1 MSISALS
8 AKLDQLLSRV
18 SGDAALAEKAG
29 KLEAEVARL
38 GSEVSTLTNQANDL
52 RGQLAASAA
61 EVDKLKAE
69 AVANESAKVEAET
82 KLAAAEAKAKEFEEK
97 LANPSAQ
104 AADILAKVGVTPD
117 KLPKAESKP
126 AARTVKRSEFEAMS
140 HFERNAFIREGGKVV
155 ND

>member
-8 AKLDQLLSRV
+8 AKVDQILSRI
-18 SGDAALAEKAG
+18 SGDTALAEKAG

-38 GSEVSTLTNQANDL
+38 GSEVSTLTNQANEL

-61 EVDKLKAE
+61 EVDKLKSE

-82 KLAAAEAKAKEFEEK
+82 KLASSEAKAKELEAK

-104 AADILAKVGVTPD
+104 AAEILAKVGVAANQ
-117 KLPKAESKP
+117 LPKPENKP
-126 AARTVKRSEFEAMS
+126 QGKTVTRAEFEAMN
-140 HFERNAFIREGGKVV
+140 HDQRNIFIREGGKVV
-155 ND
+155 NG

>member
-18 SGDAALAEKAG
+18 SGDAALSEKAG

-82 KLAAAEAKAKEFEEK
+82 KLASAEAKAKELEEK

-104 AADILAKVGVTPD
+104 AAEILAKVGVTPD
-117 KLPKAESKP
+117 KLPKAETKPEGKTMEIGDFKKMNP
-126 AARTVKRSEFEAMS
+126 AAQ
-140 HFERNAFIREGGKVV
+140 NAFIRSGGKLV
-155 ND
+155 